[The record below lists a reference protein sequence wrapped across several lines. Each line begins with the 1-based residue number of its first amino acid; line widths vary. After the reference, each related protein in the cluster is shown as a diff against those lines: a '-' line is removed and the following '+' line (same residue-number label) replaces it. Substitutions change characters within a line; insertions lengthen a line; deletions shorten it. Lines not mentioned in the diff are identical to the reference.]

1 MSGQVIEKYQLA
13 GVDERERGFS
23 RPVELQQEDAL
34 YRATLRYEKVEI
46 AGESGE
52 GKEAALFE
60 LIRHL
65 QARGYTQLR
74 SQLTFLGTQYLGS
87 QEPWVEYPDPDRPTE
102 EPAEIGGFF
111 KRVGGFFRR

>member
-1 MSGQVIEKYQLA
+1 MPGPVIERYQVA
-13 GVDERERGFS
+13 GIDERERGFS
-23 RPVELQQEDAL
+23 RPVDLQQEGVL

-52 GKEAALFE
+52 AKEAALLA

-74 SQLTFLGTQYLGS
+74 SQISFRGIQYLGS
-87 QEPWVEYPDPDRPTE
+87 QEPWVEYPDPDRPTP
-102 EPAEIGGFF
+102 EPSGIGGFF
-111 KRVGGFFRR
+111 KRVGEFFGR

>member
-1 MSGQVIEKYQLA
+1 MPGQVIEKYQLA

-23 RPVELQQEDAL
+23 RPVDLQQVGAL
-34 YRATLRYEKVEI
+34 YRAALRYERVEI

-52 GKEAALFE
+52 AKEAALLE

-74 SQLTFLGTQYLGS
+74 SQISFRGTQYLGS

-111 KRVGGFFRR
+111 RRVREFFRR